1 MANIYLPFP
10 PRLAYVLPSIS
21 AESGIYI
28 TFHFRTEWHI
38 YYLPFPYR
46 LALFYLTFPPR
57 VAYTS
62 LTYPFRVVYILP
74 YISVQ
79 DGLYFTFH
87 FRPDWH
93 IFYLP
98 FPSRVIHILLYISL
112 QSGIYIALH
121 FRTYIC
127 AEWHIFCL
135 AFPYRVAD
143 ILPYISVQTGIY
155 FYPTF
160 PSRVK
165 LTYTRYFEVFS
176 LQSDACDHKTGFIF
190 V

>member
-1 MANIYLPFP
+1 MSKTNGCLAFPTRVAYILPQFPSRMANIYLPFP

-98 FPSRVIHILLYISL
+98 FPSRVIHIMR
-112 QSGIYIALH
+112 H
-121 FRTYIC
+121 MPTTR
-127 AEWHIFCL
+127 HRIFT
-135 AFPYRVAD
+135 P
-143 ILPYISVQTGIY
+143 QK
-155 FYPTF
+155 
-160 PSRVK
+160 PSSTNV
-165 LTYTRYFEVFS
+165 
-176 LQSDACDHKTGFIF
+176 
-190 V
+190 